1 MSIRIL
7 AAVVALGAAGLA
19 GGCASDANLLGESLT
34 TASVTPAKSEPKVDP
49 QCVALMSKI
58 DALRK
63 EGTPERIEK
72 VAAGKS
78 KTAVVKRDALQRISD
93 LDKANAEFQSR
104 CSTLTP
110 GTQAAAKPSAAD
122 TAKAQVEQAATDA
135 AAKQA
140 TKTVAKAATKTVAK
154 ATPEAAATQ
163 AIKAA
168 AQ

>member
-1 MSIRIL
+1 MRIQAFAGALLL
-7 AAVVALGAAGLA
+7 AAAGFS
-19 GGCASDANLLGESLT
+19 GGCANDANLFGDSLT
-34 TASVTPAKSEPKVDP
+34 TASISPAAESKKPQVDP

-78 KTAVVKRDALQRISD
+78 KTAVVKRDALQRISE
-93 LDKANAEFQSR
+93 LDRANAEFQMR

-110 GTQAAAKPSAAD
+110 AQQAAAATTPTAGDAATQAAA
-122 TAKAQVEQAATDA
+122 E
-135 AAKQA
+135 AAKQTA
-140 TKTVAKAATKTVAK
+140 VKTVSKPPAKVAAK
-154 ATPEAAATQ
+154 ATAS
-163 AIKAA
+163 